1 MTQGSCW
8 FSLLS
13 PLVSVVADQFY
24 VSEEEFSKIISSTDD
39 IFMWET
45 EKLIFGRQ
53 RESKNKLPWVCPK
66 CIKLLEMKKISRTKI
81 KEFYLSVANFVS
93 VSQKNSVHGCHRSIN
108 EQRCFGSSEKLQAW
122 EQRTK
127 EGAEN

>member
-45 EKLIFGRQ
+45 EKLIFGR
-53 RESKNKLPWVCPK
+53 
-66 CIKLLEMKKISRTKI
+66 
-81 KEFYLSVANFVS
+81 
-93 VSQKNSVHGCHRSIN
+93 
-108 EQRCFGSSEKLQAW
+108 
-122 EQRTK
+122 
-127 EGAEN
+127 